1 MPIKRSEKDGK
12 YHIGRGV
19 YSELIGSRAQVMHSN
34 AYKTTGNLKKKD
46 LVMNKNG
53 RIVSRK
59 ARKTAK
65 ENNRLVKA
73 GYLTEK
79 GKFGFIPL
87 KRKQKTR
94 KMKGGA
100 VYTLS
105 PGDDIEVKCPESQG
119 ENENVLG
126 MENPAA
132 NAPELKAIKEEEAAE
147 AEAAKAGGEGQPE
160 SPF

>member
-105 PGDDIEVKCPESQG
+105 PGDDIEVKCPESG
-119 ENENVLG
+119 DGGVLG
-126 MENPAA
+126 AENPAA
-132 NAPELKAIKEEEAAE
+132 NDPELAAMKAEEEAE
-147 AEAAKAGGEGQPE
+147 GGGPPE
-160 SPF
+160 STPPI